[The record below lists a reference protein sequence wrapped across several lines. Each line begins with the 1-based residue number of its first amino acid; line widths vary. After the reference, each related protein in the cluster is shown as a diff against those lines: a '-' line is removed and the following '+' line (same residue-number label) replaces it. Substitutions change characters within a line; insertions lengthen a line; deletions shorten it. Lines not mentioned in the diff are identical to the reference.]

1 MKTDMLKTIISI
13 DNVFLILLKDNFLKM
28 KPAAV
33 NINETDT
40 EYNRVQKIL

>member
-13 DNVFLILLKDNFLKM
+13 DNTFVNFLKDNFLKI
-28 KPAAV
+28 KPTAI

-40 EYNRVQKIL
+40 E

>member
-13 DNVFLILLKDNFLKM
+13 DNTFVIFLKDNFLKM
-28 KPAAV
+28 KPDAI

-40 EYNRVQKIL
+40 E